1 MSPTLET
8 PLPPAPRGYWLNLS
22 IAYWVSFIAV
32 ATISITLLLNIDA
45 PFPAGF
51 AFLWFPFL
59 GDSYR
64 RSAQLAKE
72 RRRRALGDEG
82 SVPDEESID
91 RAINPRFWMA
101 GPVGRVRDEVIF
113 AVSLSTVFLSGS
125 LALSAF
131 NAPEAFLQ
139 PAAADVVTWS
149 LAALGA
155 GVAGILLSWLLF
167 RRRTEGPV
175 GVGADSRRSGNV
187 WRLVPLEY
195 VLGAVVTTFAL
206 IVLNRI
212 NPDVLLSL
220 VVLPFL
226 PLVLHYIVVRQADR
240 KRGPGS
246 ERSTIEPRR
255 LYASLALVAFSVA
268 VVTIGSSIMVGVWLA
283 ATSSSWTAN
292 ASAWMWAGAATFA
305 LVIPAAIA
313 LWAVSRRATAP
324 SSENPSSAPASS
336 DGPRDHKMV

>member
-1 MSPTLET
+1 MSEIDEM
-8 PLPPAPRGYWLNLS
+8 PLPPASRGYWRNLS
-22 IAYWVSFIAV
+22 IPYWVSFITV
-32 ATISITLLLNIDA
+32 ATISITLLLSIDA

-72 RRRRALGDEG
+72 RRRRALGDAG
-82 SVPDEESID
+82 SVPDEESMG
-91 RAINPRFWMA
+91 RAINPRFWMT
-101 GPVGRVRDEVIF
+101 GPVGRVGDEVIF
-113 AVSLSTVFLSGS
+113 AVSLSTVFLAGS
-125 LALSAF
+125 LALSAS

-155 GVAGILLSWLLF
+155 GVVGILISWLLF
-167 RRRTEGPV
+167 RRRMEGPSS
-175 GVGADSRRSGNV
+175 VGADSPRSRNL

-195 VLGAVVTTFAL
+195 VLGAVVTTFTL

-212 NPDVLLSL
+212 NPDVHLSL

-226 PLVLHYIVVRQADR
+226 PLILHYVVVRQADR
-240 KRGPGS
+240 HRGHGS
-246 ERSTIEPRR
+246 ERPNIEPRR
-255 LYASLALVAFSVA
+255 LHASLALVAFAVA
-268 VVTIGSSIMVGVWLA
+268 AVTIGSSIMVGVWLA

-305 LVIPAAIA
+305 LVIPAAIP
-313 LWAVSRRATAP
+313 LWALNRRATVP
-324 SSENPSSAPASS
+324 SSDNPSSAAASG
-336 DGPRDHKMV
+336 DNPHDHRMV